1 MTYRQIDENTEEGFQ
16 DLEFDIVESR
26 FEEDRNHF
34 LVFGQYHHEI
44 VGFEVIVRNDML
56 PGIVQWHIN
65 EEAFYGTGITL
76 KSIGPESD
84 AFIRA
89 LLELYGYEGKLKCKD
104 EIPLTCISLHGDPGN
119 IKQEEV
125 KFKVFYDDHS
135 VQDLYCEFY
144 INILVQDN
152 ILELKEKDTEYRENI
167 VRALGK

>member
-34 LVFGQYHHEI
+34 LVFGQYHQEI

-89 LLELYGYEGKLKCKD
+89 LLELYGYEGELQCKD
-104 EIPLTCISLHGDPGN
+104 EIPLTSISLHGDPRN
-119 IKQEEV
+119 ISRKRLSLRSSTMIIV
-125 KFKVFYDDHS
+125 YRI
-135 VQDLYCEFY
+135 Y
-144 INILVQDN
+144 IASFIL
-152 ILELKEKDTEYRENI
+152 IY
-167 VRALGK
+167 